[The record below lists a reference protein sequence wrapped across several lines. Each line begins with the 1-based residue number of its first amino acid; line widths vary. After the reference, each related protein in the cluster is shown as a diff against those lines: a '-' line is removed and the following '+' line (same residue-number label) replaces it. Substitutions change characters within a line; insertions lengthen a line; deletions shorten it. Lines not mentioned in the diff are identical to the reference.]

1 MKNSSQTNSALTIGR
16 VTAAWAETQGLKT
29 FYSPEI
35 SSTNNTAKEM
45 ALEDEVS
52 EHDYVLHITDFQTA
66 GRGRFDR
73 KWEPTKNGASLLS
86 TWSFAVND
94 PPAPQATIRI
104 GLGVITA
111 LQATWPYL
119 NFELKAPNDILMNG
133 QKLAGLLVETVS
145 QGTQHRLLIG
155 LGMNVLAGP
164 PGLPGSTNLLAEL
177 AKNQTP
183 FIGDDWMLFCE
194 RLFFEFCAA
203 LSEINGEFNET
214 TKKSILFYLNKGR
227 NSAELITEF
236 DSVIEEMDL

>member
-1 MKNSSQTNSALTIGR
+1 
-16 VTAAWAETQGLKT
+16 
-29 FYSPEI
+29 
-35 SSTNNTAKEM
+35 M

-52 EHDYVLHITDFQTA
+52 EHDYVLHLTDYQTA

-104 GLGVITA
+104 GLGLITA
-111 LQATWPYL
+111 LQATWPFL
-119 NFELKAPNDILMNG
+119 NFELKAPNDVLIDGN
-133 QKLAGLLVETVS
+133 KLAGLLVETVS

-155 LGMNVLAGP
+155 LGINVLAGP
-164 PGLPGSTNLLAEL
+164 SGLIGTTNLLAEL
-177 AKNQTP
+177 AKNKSP

-194 RLFFEFCAA
+194 RLFFELCAA

-214 TKKSILFYLNKGR
+214 TKKSILLYLNKGR
-227 NSAELITEF
+227 SATESFTDF